1 MRRVLFSPLAIF
13 LLCLP
18 SLAAYVPGELVVKFK
33 PGTVLTGGVVS
44 SKAPTL
50 MNLNKKFGV
59 INIERGLPQA
69 RAPLAKD
76 VKLPDLTLIY
86 KLSLPPEADVIK
98 AAREYQQDPNV
109 EYAEPNGIMR
119 ALVTPNDPRYAAQWG
134 LPQIGAPNAWGVTT
148 GSSEPIIGVVDTGAD
163 YTHED
168 LIGKIILGYD
178 FANNDNDPMD
188 DNGHGTHISGIAAAL
203 TNNSVGIAGLNW
215 NGKILAVKALDASG
229 SGTILKVAQG
239 MNYAADHNARIISM
253 SFGDY
258 TDWSTIKDAVIYAY
272 GKGCTLV
279 AAAGNENT
287 SNPCYPAA
295 YNDYVI
301 AVAATDVAD
310 KRSVWG
316 GDLASNY
323 GSYVDVCAPGSG
335 IWSTWLGNSYRSKDG
350 TSMATPF
357 VSALASMLLA
367 INPGFTQAQLR
378 ARLENTCDNIDALNP
393 GFAGL
398 LGHGRINAAKAL
410 GSPTAQITA
419 PSPNSCVA
427 DTIDVVG
434 SALGNVFDFYT
445 LSIGSGSSPT
455 TFDTLTTKNTA
466 VSGNTL
472 YTFNTASYP
481 DGYYTLKLA
490 VQTTDPY
497 TSEATTTFTIDNTY
511 PTAQFT
517 RPASGESVRGIVTI
531 EGVADDTNFEYY
543 TVDYSSFSS
552 PDNFIQINTSNTK
565 QTGGPLCTWDT
576 TGIKGAYNLRLR
588 VKDRAQNSSSD
599 LITVTVLEKNVP
611 DVNITNNPQASPNP
625 FNPVLQGSTYL
636 YYKLSDNYAV
646 TIYLFDMGGNLIWQ
660 KSCAAGQEGGKIGDN
675 LVAWNGNNL
684 YGETVNNG
692 LYFFKVTS
700 QMAGYKKV
708 LGSGKVIILR

>member
-1 MRRVLFSPLAIF
+1 MRRVLFPPLAIF

-33 PGTVLTGGVVS
+33 PGAVLAGGVVS

-59 INIERGLPQA
+59 IKIERGLPQA

-76 VKLPDLTLIY
+76 AKLPDLTLIY

-119 ALVTPNDPRYAAQWG
+119 ALITPNDPRYPNQWG
-134 LPQIGAPNAWGVTT
+134 LPQIGAPNAWGATT
-148 GSSEPIIGVVDTGAD
+148 GSSEPVIGVVDTGAD
-163 YTHED
+163 YNHED
-168 LIGKIILGYD
+168 LMGKIILGYD
-178 FANNDNDPMD
+178 FVNNDNDPMD

-203 TNNSVGIAGLNW
+203 TNNSVGVAGLNW
-215 NGKILAVKALDASG
+215 NGKILAVKTLDASG
-229 SGTILKVAQG
+229 TGTILKVAQG
-239 MNYAADHNARIISM
+239 INYAAEHNAKIINM

-272 GKGCTLV
+272 NKGCLLV
-279 AAAGNENT
+279 AAAGNEDT

-301 AVAATDVAD
+301 AVAATDGND

-316 GDLASNY
+316 ADLASNY
-323 GSYVDVCAPGSG
+323 GSYIDVCAPGSG
-335 IWSTWLGNSYRSKDG
+335 IWSSWLSNNYRSKDG

-357 VSALASMLLA
+357 VSALLSMLSA
-367 INPGFTQAQLR
+367 INPGSTQTQLR
-378 ARLENTCDNIDALNP
+378 IRLQDSCDNIDALNP
-393 GFAGL
+393 GFAGQ
-398 LGHGRINAAKAL
+398 LGHGRINAAKTL
-410 GSPTAQITA
+410 GSPAAQIT
-419 PSPNSCVA
+419 SPTVQSFISGTVN
-427 DTIDVVG
+427 IVG
-434 SALGNVFDFYT
+434 SAFGSNFNFYT
-445 LSIGSGSSPT
+445 LSIGLGSSPAAYE
-455 TFDTLTTKNTA
+455 TLTVKTTA
-466 VSGNTL
+466 VAADTL
-472 YTFNTASYP
+472 YTLNTAAYP
-481 DGYYTLKLA
+481 DGAYTLKLA
-490 VQTTDPY
+490 VQTADPY
-497 TSEATTTFTIDNTY
+497 TSEAVTVTTIDNTN
-511 PTAQFT
+511 PLAQIT
-517 RPASGESVRGIVTI
+517 RPISGESVRGIVTI
-531 EGVADDTNFEYY
+531 EGLADDTNFEYY
-543 TVDYSSFSS
+543 TVDYSYNYT
-552 PDNFIQINTSNTK
+552 PNNFIQIITSNTK
-565 QTGGPLCTWDT
+565 QPGGPLCTWDT
-576 TGIKGAYNLRLR
+576 TGIKGEYNIRLR
-588 VKDRAQNSSSD
+588 AKDRAQNLSSGT
-599 LITVTVLEKNVP
+599 IIVNVLETNVP
-611 DVNITNNPQASPNP
+611 DVNVTNHPQASPNP

-636 YYKLSDNYAV
+636 HYKLSDNYAV

-660 KSCAAGQEGGKIGDN
+660 KSCAAGSEGGKIGDN

-684 YGETVNNG
+684 YGEMVNNG